1 MGETDLA
8 TGQTISGQPYA
19 GSLFASQNASTWTA
33 EQTDDLKF
41 HLKYAR
47 FDISKQ
53 PVIKFNNKAL
63 EASPLQDNPIETYA
77 GQNYVRVYAY
87 GHGMYDNSSNA
98 VIAGVTG
105 EKTGAVINLEAEG
118 NMVLTGTAGS
128 DGTVTG
134 VATTTDGSGTGCT
147 VDITVASGSVSSV
160 KIANPGFGY
169 TTSNTLTVTNF
180 NSATNTLTIDID
192 TVDQTIG
199 GIPISTINGTYTAI
213 SGTDI
218 DSYTVIP
225 DLSSTDLKSGYV
237 ALESTQS
244 GGSNAT
250 AQRNY
255 YFDTIHTM
263 IPSVQLKGT
272 MLHTNI
278 RTTAMKSP
286 EGVGGT
292 AYVKNNTAEFITL
305 NDNHFLDQPAIV
317 ASPINE
323 TNEMASVKSFTC
335 TVQMQSP
342 RRNLSPMVDVS
353 SLGALGIMN
362 RLNNIDSS
370 SDVPT
375 GITYVDSTEPD
386 GDNNAFVY
394 CTRKVSLYAWHR
406 RESDVRRI

>member
-1 MGETDLA
+1 MSQDGSKAATTFTFPSPVFLEQGQEYCFVVLSNSNKYEAYISRMGETDLA

-63 EASPLQDNPIETYA
+63 EMSPLQDNPIETYA

-160 KIANPGFGY
+160 KIANP
-169 TTSNTLTVTNF
+169 NCLVTQ
-180 NSATNTLTIDID
+180 L
-192 TVDQTIG
+192 Q
-199 GIPISTINGTYTAI
+199 
-213 SGTDI
+213 
-218 DSYTVIP
+218 
-225 DLSSTDLKSGYV
+225 
-237 ALESTQS
+237 
-244 GGSNAT
+244 
-250 AQRNY
+250 
-255 YFDTIHTM
+255 IH
-263 IPSVQLKGT
+263 
-272 MLHTNI
+272 
-278 RTTAMKSP
+278 
-286 EGVGGT
+286 
-292 AYVKNNTAEFITL
+292 
-305 NDNHFLDQPAIV
+305 
-317 ASPINE
+317 
-323 TNEMASVKSFTC
+323 
-335 TVQMQSP
+335 
-342 RRNLSPMVDVS
+342 
-353 SLGALGIMN
+353 
-362 RLNNIDSS
+362 
-370 SDVPT
+370 
-375 GITYVDSTEPD
+375 
-386 GDNNAFVY
+386 
-394 CTRKVSLYAWHR
+394 
-406 RESDVRRI
+406 

>member
-199 GIPISTINGTYTAI
+199 GIPISTINGTYTLI

-394 CTRKVSLYAWHR
+394 CTRKVSLLRHR